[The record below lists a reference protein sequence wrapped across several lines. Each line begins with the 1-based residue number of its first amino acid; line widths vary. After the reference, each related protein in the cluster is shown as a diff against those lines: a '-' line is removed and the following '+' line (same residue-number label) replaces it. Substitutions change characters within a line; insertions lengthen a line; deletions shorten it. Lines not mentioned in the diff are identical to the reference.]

1 MSSVAATPTKKKHL
15 RFSAALMAVGFLG
28 LLELGF
34 FAFASVHELSHQF
47 LLLESAVI
55 LAVTLGLLFLV
66 ARQDKK
72 TEEAE
77 AIAESQ
83 LSHLADFAT
92 DLYWETDLEG
102 HVIAAGGR
110 LMKTFFPDMNH
121 VLGKHYMSVIKLDE
135 TEREKMLTALRAIK
149 PYSDIL
155 SVFTSTD
162 DKRYYISLSATPRYS
177 KTGAVIGY
185 LGVGTN
191 VTRRIEA
198 QGRLK
203 HMAEHDMLTGLA
215 NRYSFQNRIEKD
227 VAKSAED
234 ENVAILAIDL
244 DNFKSINDT
253 FGHQTGDALLNLVA
267 KRLRKVVRGKDW
279 AARLGGDEFVV
290 VSREVANPMDACLV
304 AARIVSA
311 LSRPFRLG
319 ELELKCSASVG
330 VACAPLH
337 ADSTQSLLKC
347 ADLALYEA
355 KGSGRSCY
363 RLFQPP
369 APRRVAVN

>member
-1 MSSVAATPTKKKHL
+1 MGHAVSSSRSAKNL
-15 RFSAALMAVGFLG
+15 RFSVALLAVGFLG
-28 LLELGF
+28 ILELCF
-34 FAFASVHELSHQF
+34 LAFASFYQLSHKVMLIESVIILF
-47 LLLESAVI
+47 ATFGLLL
-55 LAVTLGLLFLV
+55 LV
-66 ARQDKK
+66 AREDKK
-72 TEEAE
+72 AEAAE

-102 HVIAAGGR
+102 HVTAAGGR
-110 LMKTFFPDMNH
+110 LMKTIFPDPNQ
-121 VLGKHYMSVIKLDE
+121 LIGKHYLNVIKLDE
-135 TEREKMLTALRAIK
+135 NEMEKMLNALQDVR

-155 SVFTSTD
+155 SVFNGP
-162 DKRYYISLSATPRYS
+162 KGERYYISLSATPRFS
-177 KTGAVIGY
+177 STGAIRGY

-203 HMAEHDMLTGLA
+203 HLAEHDMLTGLA
-215 NRYSFQNRIEKD
+215 NRYAFQNRIEQD
-227 VAKSAED
+227 VADSAED
-234 ENVAILAIDL
+234 ENVALLAIDL
-244 DNFKSINDT
+244 DNFKTVNDT
-253 FGHQTGDALLNLVA
+253 FGHQTGDALLNMVA
-267 KRLRKVVRGKDW
+267 KRLRKVIRGDDW

-290 VSREVANPMDACLV
+290 VSRNVANPMDACLV

-311 LSRPFRLG
+311 LSRPYRVG
-319 ELELKCSASVG
+319 GLELTATASVG

-355 KGSGRSCY
+355 KGDGRSCY
-363 RLFQPP
+363 RLFQSPGSP
-369 APRRVAVN
+369 TVALN

>member
-1 MSSVAATPTKKKHL
+1 MTGVAAPSTRKSHL
-15 RFSAALMAVGFLG
+15 RFSVALLAVGFLG
-28 LLELGF
+28 ILELCF

-47 LLLESAVI
+47 LLIESAVI

-77 AIAESQ
+77 ATAESQ

-110 LMKTFFPDMNH
+110 LMKTFFPDINH
-121 VLGKHYMSVIKLDE
+121 VIGRHYMSVIKLDE
-135 TEREKMLTALRAIK
+135 AEREKMLTALRAIK

-155 SVFTSTD
+155 SVFTSTEG
-162 DKRYYISLSATPRYS
+162 KRFYISLSATPRYS
-177 KTGAVIGY
+177 KSGAVIGY

-215 NRYSFQNRIEKD
+215 NRYSFQNRIEKE
-227 VAKSAED
+227 VAESGED

-290 VSREVANPMDACLV
+290 VSRDVANPMDACLV

-311 LSRPFRLG
+311 LSRPFRVG
-319 ELELKCSASVG
+319 EIELACSASVG

-337 ADSTQSLLKC
+337 ANSTQSLLKC

-363 RLFQPP
+363 RLFQTP
-369 APRRVAVN
+369 APRAAAIN

>member
-1 MSSVAATPTKKKHL
+1 MTGVAASPIKKRHL
-15 RFSAALMAVGFLG
+15 RISVALMAVGFLG
-28 LLELGF
+28 VMELGVL
-34 FAFASVHELSHQF
+34 AFASVHPLSHQF
-47 LLLESAVI
+47 LVLESALI
-55 LAVTLGLLFLV
+55 LVVTLGLLFLV

-72 TEEAE
+72 TEQAE

-110 LMKTFFPDMNH
+110 LMKTFFPDINH
-121 VLGKHYMSVIKLDE
+121 VLGRHYMSVIKLDE

-155 SVFTSTD
+155 SVFTSTAG
-162 DKRYYISLSATPRYS
+162 KRYYISLSATPRYS
-177 KTGAVIGY
+177 KSGAVIGY

-215 NRYSFQNRIEKD
+215 NRYSFQNRIEKA
-227 VAKSAED
+227 VAESAED

-244 DNFKSINDT
+244 DNFKSVNDT

-267 KRLRKVVRGKDW
+267 ERLRKIVRGKDW
-279 AARLGGDEFVV
+279 AARLGDDEFVI
-290 VSREVANPMDACLV
+290 VSGDVANPMDACLV
-304 AARIVSA
+304 AARIVSS
-311 LSRPFRLG
+311 LSRPFRVG
-319 ELELKCSASVG
+319 ELELKVSASVG

-363 RLFQPP
+363 RLFQ
-369 APRRVAVN
+369 APSPRTAALN

>member
-1 MSSVAATPTKKKHL
+1 MSGAASSRKKVQF
-15 RFSAALMAVGFLG
+15 RFSLALMAVGFLG
-28 LLELGF
+28 VLELGF
-34 FAFASVHELSHQF
+34 VAFSSMHEFSHQF
-47 LLLESAVI
+47 LVLESAVI
-55 LAVTLGLLFLV
+55 LTVTLGLLVLV

-77 AIAESQ
+77 ATAESQ

-92 DLYWETDLEG
+92 DLYWETDLKG
-102 HVIAAGGR
+102 HIIAAGGR
-110 LMKTFFPDMNH
+110 LMKTIFPDINH
-121 VLGKHYMSVIKLDE
+121 VLGKHYMSVINLDE
-135 TEREKMLTALRAIK
+135 TEREKMLAALSAIK

-155 SVFTSTD
+155 SVFNATD
-162 DKRYYISLSATPRYS
+162 GKKFYISLSATPRYS
-177 KTGAVIGY
+177 KSGAVIGY

-215 NRYSFQNRIEKD
+215 NRYSFQNRIEQD
-227 VAKSAED
+227 VAGSAED

-253 FGHQTGDALLNLVA
+253 FGHQTGDAVLNMVA
-267 KRLRKVVRGKDW
+267 KRLRKVIRGKDW

-290 VSREVANPMDACLV
+290 VSRDVANPMDACLV

-311 LSRPFRLG
+311 LSRPFRVG
-319 ELELKCSASVG
+319 GLELTSSASVG

-355 KGSGRSCY
+355 KGNGRSCY
-363 RLFQPP
+363 RLFQTPGP
-369 APRRVAVN
+369 KTAALN

>member
-1 MSSVAATPTKKKHL
+1 MSGAASSRKKVQF
-15 RFSAALMAVGFLG
+15 RFSLALMAVGFLG
-28 LLELGF
+28 VLELGF
-34 FAFASVHELSHQF
+34 FAFSSVHALSHQF
-47 LLLESAVI
+47 LVLESAVI
-55 LAVTLGLLFLV
+55 LAVTLGLLVLV

-77 AIAESQ
+77 ATAESQ

-102 HVIAAGGR
+102 HIIAAGGR
-110 LMKTFFPDMNH
+110 LMKTIFPDINH

-135 TEREKMLTALRAIK
+135 TEREKMLAALSAIK

-155 SVFTSTD
+155 SVFNATD
-162 DKRYYISLSATPRYS
+162 GKKFYISLSATPRYS
-177 KTGAVIGY
+177 KSGAVIGY

-215 NRYSFQNRIEKD
+215 NRYSFQNRIEQD
-227 VAKSAED
+227 VAGSAED

-253 FGHQTGDALLNLVA
+253 FGHQTGDAVLNMVA
-267 KRLRKVVRGKDW
+267 KRLRKVIRGKDW

-290 VSREVANPMDACLV
+290 VSRDVANPMDACLV
-304 AARIVSA
+304 AARIVTA
-311 LSRPFRLG
+311 LSRPFRVG
-319 ELELKCSASVG
+319 GLELTSSASVG

-363 RLFQPP
+363 RLFQ
-369 APRRVAVN
+369 APDTKTAALN

>member
-1 MSSVAATPTKKKHL
+1 
-15 RFSAALMAVGFLG
+15 MAVGFLG
-28 LLELGF
+28 IIALAFL
-34 FAFASVHELSHQF
+34 AFASVHELSRQF
-47 LLLESAVI
+47 LLLESAII
-55 LAVTLGLLFLV
+55 LVVTLGLLILV
-66 ARQDKK
+66 ARHDKK

-110 LMKTFFPDMNH
+110 LMKTFFPDINH
-121 VLGKHYMSVIKLDE
+121 VVGRHYMSVIKLDD
-135 TEREKMLTALRAIK
+135 TEREKMLNALQAIK

-155 SVFTSTD
+155 SVFHATD
-162 DKRYYISLSATPRYS
+162 GRRFYISLSATPRYS
-177 KTGAVIGY
+177 KSGAVIGY

-227 VAKSAED
+227 IAESAED
-234 ENVAILAIDL
+234 ENIAILAIDL

-267 KRLRKVVRGKDW
+267 
-279 AARLGGDEFVV
+279 
-290 VSREVANPMDACLV
+290 
-304 AARIVSA
+304 ARIVSS
-311 LSRPFRLG
+311 LSRPFRVG
-319 ELELKCSASVG
+319 GLELKCSASVG

-337 ADSTQSLLKC
+337 AESTQGLLKC

-363 RLFQPP
+363 RLFQTPET
-369 APRRVAVN
+369 RRAAVN

>member
-1 MSSVAATPTKKKHL
+1 
-15 RFSAALMAVGFLG
+15 MAVGFLG
-28 LLELGF
+28 VLELGF
-34 FAFASVHELSHQF
+34 FAFASVHELSHSF
-47 LLLESAVI
+47 LLLESSVI
-55 LAVTLGLLFLV
+55 LVITLGLLVLV

-72 TEEAE
+72 AEEAE

-110 LMKTFFPDMNH
+110 LMKTFFPDINH

-135 TEREKMLTALRAIK
+135 TEREKMLSALRAIK

-155 SVFTSTD
+155 SVFNSSD
-162 DKRYYISLSATPRYS
+162 GKRFYISLSATPRYS
-177 KTGAVIGY
+177 KSGAVIGY

-215 NRYSFQNRIEKD
+215 NRYAFQNRIEQE
-227 VAKSAED
+227 VATSAED

-267 KRLRKVVRGKDW
+267 KRLRKVIRGKDW

-311 LSRPFRLG
+311 LSRPFRVG
-319 ELELKCSASVG
+319 ELELVSTASVG

-355 KGSGRSCY
+355 KAKGRSCY
-363 RLFQPP
+363 RLYQ
-369 APRRVAVN
+369 APSQATAAFN

>member
-1 MSSVAATPTKKKHL
+1 MGNAATSPESTRHIRFSVALIAI
-15 RFSAALMAVGFLG
+15 ALLG
-28 LLELGF
+28 ILEL
-34 FAFASVHELSHQF
+34 AFLIYASVHQLNHNF
-47 LLLESAVI
+47 MLIESAVI
-55 LAVTLGLLFLV
+55 LSFTLGLLFLV
-66 ARQDKK
+66 AREDKK
-72 TEEAE
+72 AEQAE
-77 AIAESQ
+77 ATAESQ

-110 LMKTFFPDMNH
+110 LMKKIFPDLNH
-121 VLGKHYMSVIKLDE
+121 VLGKHYMSIIKLDA
-135 TEREKMLTALRAIK
+135 TEREKMLNALRAIK

-155 SVFTSTD
+155 SVFHD
-162 DKRYYISLSATPRYS
+162 PAGDRYYVSLSATPRFS
-177 KTGAVIGY
+177 STGAVIGY

-215 NRYSFQNRIEKD
+215 NRYSFQNRIDEQ
-227 VAKSAED
+227 VAKSADD
-234 ENVAILAIDL
+234 ENVALLAIDL
-244 DNFKSINDT
+244 DNFKSVNDT
-253 FGHQTGDALLNLVA
+253 FGHQTGDALLNMVA
-267 KRLRKVVRGKDW
+267 KRLRKVIRGDDW

-290 VSREVANPMDACLV
+290 VSRDVANPMDACLV

-311 LSRPFRLG
+311 LSRPYRIG
-319 ELELKCSASVG
+319 GLELTATASVG

-337 ADSTQSLLKC
+337 AESTQALLKC

-355 KGSGRSCY
+355 KGGGRSCY
-363 RLFQPP
+363 RLFQSPSTNP
-369 APRRVAVN
+369 TAMN

>member
-1 MSSVAATPTKKKHL
+1 MNSAAIPSRKKRHLRVSVAL
-15 RFSAALMAVGFLG
+15 IAVGCLG
-28 LLELGF
+28 LLELTF
-34 FAFASVHELSHQF
+34 FAFGSIHEFSHRF

-55 LAVTLGLLFLV
+55 LLVTLGLLFLV

-77 AIAESQ
+77 SIAESQ

-110 LMKTFFPDMNH
+110 LMNTFFPDINH

-135 TEREKMLTALRAIK
+135 VERQKMLDALSAIK

-155 SVFTSTD
+155 SVFRSTD

-215 NRYSFQNRIEKD
+215 NRYTFQNRIEQE
-227 VAKSAED
+227 VAASGED

-267 KRLRKVVRGKDW
+267 KRLRKVIRGNDW

-290 VSREVANPMDACLV
+290 VSRDVANPMDACLV

-311 LSRPFRLG
+311 LSRPFRIG
-319 ELELKCSASVG
+319 GLELTSSASVG

-363 RLFQPP
+363 RLFQ
-369 APRRVAVN
+369 APDQPHSGLN

>member
-1 MSSVAATPTKKKHL
+1 MGNIAASSRKKSQF
-15 RFSAALMAVGFLG
+15 RFSVALMAVGFLG
-28 LLELGF
+28 VLELGF
-34 FAFASVHELSHQF
+34 FAFGSVHELSHQF
-47 LLLESAVI
+47 LILESAVI
-55 LAVTLGLLFLV
+55 LAVTIGLLVLV
-66 ARQDKK
+66 ARQDRK

-77 AIAESQ
+77 ATAESQ

-110 LMKTFFPDMNH
+110 LMKTFFPDINH

-135 TEREKMLTALRAIK
+135 TEREKMLNALRAIK

-155 SVFTSTD
+155 SVFSGTD
-162 DKRYYISLSATPRYS
+162 GKRFYISLSATPRYS
-177 KTGAVIGY
+177 KSGAVIGY

-215 NRYSFQNRIEKD
+215 NRYSFQNRIEQD
-227 VAKSAED
+227 VAGSAED

-253 FGHQTGDALLNLVA
+253 FGHQTGDAVLNLVA
-267 KRLRKVVRGKDW
+267 KRLRKVIRGNDW

-290 VSREVANPMDACLV
+290 VSRDVANPMDACLV
-304 AARIVSA
+304 AARIVTA
-311 LSRPFRLG
+311 LSRPFRVG
-319 ELELKCSASVG
+319 GLELTSSASVG

-363 RLFQPP
+363 RLFQAP
-369 APRRVAVN
+369 AAKTAALN

>member
-1 MSSVAATPTKKKHL
+1 
-15 RFSAALMAVGFLG
+15 MAVGFLG

-34 FAFASVHELSHQF
+34 FAFASVHEFNHSVLIM
-47 LLLESAVI
+47 ESAVI
-55 LAVTLGLLFLV
+55 LLVTLGLLFLV

-110 LMKTFFPDMNH
+110 LMSTFFPDINH
-121 VLGKHYMSVIKLDE
+121 VLGMHYMKVIKLDD
-135 TEREKMLTALRAIK
+135 TERQKMLDALSAIK

-155 SVFTSTD
+155 SVFNSTD
-162 DKRYYISLSATPRYS
+162 GKRYYISLSATPRYNKS
-177 KTGAVIGY
+177 GAVVGY

-215 NRYSFQNRIEKD
+215 NRYSFQNRIAQEI
-227 VAKSAED
+227 AASGED

-253 FGHQTGDALLNLVA
+253 FGHQTGDALLNMAA
-267 KRLRKVVRGKDW
+267 KRLRKVIRDDDW

-290 VSREVANPMDACLV
+290 VSRNIANPMDACLV
-304 AARIVSA
+304 AARILAA
-311 LSRPFRLG
+311 LSRPYRIG
-319 ELELKCSASVG
+319 GLELNSSASVG

-337 ADSTQSLLKC
+337 AESTQALLKC

-363 RLFQPP
+363 RLFQTPET
-369 APRRVAVN
+369 RRAAVN

>member
-1 MSSVAATPTKKKHL
+1 MSGAASSRKKVQF
-15 RFSAALMAVGFLG
+15 RFSLALMAVGFLG
-28 LLELGF
+28 VLELGF
-34 FAFASVHELSHQF
+34 FAFSSVHELSHQF
-47 LLLESAVI
+47 LVLESAVI
-55 LAVTLGLLFLV
+55 LAVTLGLLVLV

-77 AIAESQ
+77 ATAESQ

-102 HVIAAGGR
+102 HIIAAGGR
-110 LMKTFFPDMNH
+110 LMKTIFPDINH

-135 TEREKMLTALRAIK
+135 TEREKMLAALSAIK

-155 SVFTSTD
+155 SVFNSTD
-162 DKRYYISLSATPRYS
+162 GKKFYISLSATPRYS
-177 KTGAVIGY
+177 KSGAVIGY

-215 NRYSFQNRIEKD
+215 NRYSFQNRIEQD
-227 VAKSAED
+227 VAGSAED

-253 FGHQTGDALLNLVA
+253 FGHQTGDAVLNMVA
-267 KRLRKVVRGKDW
+267 KRLRKVIRDKDW

-290 VSREVANPMDACLV
+290 VSRDVANPMDACLV

-311 LSRPFRLG
+311 LSRPFRVG
-319 ELELKCSASVG
+319 GLELTSSASVG

-363 RLFQPP
+363 RLFQ
-369 APRRVAVN
+369 APGTKTAALN

>member
-1 MSSVAATPTKKKHL
+1 MSSAASPPNKKNHL
-15 RFSAALMAVGFLG
+15 RFSVALMAVGFLG
-28 LLELGF
+28 IIELAF
-34 FAFASVHELSHQF
+34 LAFASVNELSRQF

-55 LAVTLGLLFLV
+55 LLVTLGLLILV
-66 ARQDKK
+66 ARHDKK

-110 LMKTFFPDMNH
+110 LMKTFFPDINH
-121 VLGKHYMSVIKLDE
+121 VIGRHYMSVIKLDD
-135 TEREKMLTALRAIK
+135 TEREKMLNALQAIK

-155 SVFTSTD
+155 SVFHATD
-162 DKRYYISLSATPRYS
+162 GKRFYISLSATPRYS
-177 KTGAVIGY
+177 KSGAVIGY

-227 VAKSAED
+227 IAESAED
-234 ENVAILAIDL
+234 ENIAILAIDL

-290 VSREVANPMDACLV
+290 VSRDVTNPMDACLV
-304 AARIVSA
+304 AARIVSS
-311 LSRPFRLG
+311 LSRPFRVG
-319 ELELKCSASVG
+319 GLELKCSASVG

-337 ADSTQSLLKC
+337 AESTQALLKC

-363 RLFQPP
+363 RLFQTPET
-369 APRRVAVN
+369 RRAAVN

>member
-1 MSSVAATPTKKKHL
+1 MNTVAASQRKKSHL
-15 RFSAALMAVGFLG
+15 RFSAVLMAVGFLG
-28 LLELGF
+28 VVELGF
-34 FAFASVHELSHQF
+34 FAFASIHEFSHRF
-47 LLLESAVI
+47 LLVESAII
-55 LAVTLGLLFLV
+55 LVVTIGLLVLV
-66 ARQDKK
+66 ARQDRK

-77 AIAESQ
+77 AVAESQ

-110 LMKTFFPDMNH
+110 LMKTFFPDINH

-135 TEREKMLTALRAIK
+135 VEREKMLNALSAIK

-155 SVFTSTD
+155 SVFHGTD
-162 DKRYYISLSATPRYS
+162 GKRFYISLSATPRYS

-215 NRYSFQNRIEKD
+215 NRYAFQNRIEQD
-227 VAKSAED
+227 VADSAED

-253 FGHQTGDALLNLVA
+253 FGHQTGDALLNLVG
-267 KRLRKVVRGKDW
+267 KRLRKVIRGKDW

-290 VSREVANPMDACLV
+290 VSHAVANPMDACLV

-311 LSRPFRLG
+311 LSRPFRIG
-319 ELELKCSASVG
+319 GLELAASASVG

-337 ADSTQSLLKC
+337 ADSTQTLLKC
-347 ADLALYEA
+347 ADLALYDA

-363 RLFQPP
+363 RLYQAP
-369 APRRVAVN
+369 AERTVALN